1 MRSSEDSANHE
12 FVFMGNKE
20 PAAQSYN
27 EGPAPVFVTP
37 RRRSHPRL
45 NQPIPTSLDQMYTS
59 TTSVPRTWPTFS
71 SATTTRAKATPLPP
85 ELIELLPPHLR
96 ENTVPDFTT
105 SATPPVEEHLPERP
119 PLPTAYCFGDYSNLD
134 DPSTPTT
141 PHNYDYL
148 SDLVTSNALDVL
160 TSSHSHTQ
168 GTRAPLV
175 RTSTNSSNTAPAALL
190 ITGCDLN
197 SGGRSI
203 SVRSNSSRSLPQEGS
218 KICHSQR
225 PFQPPSPKFARTPCS
240 SNSGITTTVS
250 TARVSN
256 SAVLVDDGEWATM
269 VRSLDSLSPT
279 QSPLPNNFRA
289 DSSQRVNSFH
299 RDFTNIENLP
309 YTCYADASPSVNQ
322 YKPNPVAHQAPT
334 ATPLSMTA
342 KQPAMLEKKSRVSQ
356 NTHSISTV
364 LDDAFDPSITT
375 RCLSSSHSPT
385 SRTHRGQ
392 ASARVQGVV
401 SPSTRDTRQ
410 AWNTVGVPVS
420 EMGQPASRSPSP
432 SLGVRPVSQAA
443 VRHSDPDSIYDN
455 LMVRYSPMAAA
466 TSRTTPTANILPATI
481 PHPLPN
487 TSYRLQTT
495 PSTPTRRVIHSPL
508 IGKPPSPPT
517 QRRASRSPTHSS
529 GWKPPDR
536 LGSPH
541 YCPDR
546 PGSPHYCPDYPTLN
560 PHYGGCWV
568 PMWGSSPQL
577 CQAGGTH
584 VFPAYI
590 HNGLPGRL
598 IHEGRSH
605 SCDRLPARQ
614 SPPPSHL
621 NGRRSASPWR
631 GGSAS
636 PVGHRQSPS
645 PECSNGRPPRP
656 RRPPHRKSKTV
667 EVGFLG
673 LAVHPSST
681 TGITGVVQTDST
693 TMPLQP
699 RAHLPSPPT
708 SRIPPARQLCMQAV
722 DYHDIPTNDTHIHAR
737 QQLNLYT
744 NIIPEQNHKLGD
756 ECENSS
762 VKSSSSPAPPTFA
775 AYGSSPSPVFG
786 KQEQAE
792 ASKHKGGSLE
802 DRVIRLEGD
811 KDSLQLQVTV
821 LSEQVE
827 AQTEKILDLENLL
840 EQKKEQ
846 LQKTEEQLQ
855 KELMTRSS
863 LETQRLELFS
873 EISNLKLHQTAY
885 ERENIDLRE
894 KIRRSDQQ
902 SDHVKAQLAAQLT
915 NYSSPSSIS
924 TLSTIPASSPNKSP
938 TQPITATPA
947 SSPVSPHE
955 AKFMPPRTPPPNARR
970 KIDQFGTVPRQR
982 EAGVYGENNHGTSAA
997 GRAKGVMFAET
1008 EMQMIDDLPEGEYYQ
1023 QGDGAITSISSSP
1036 RSNTLTGHRSPPT
1049 HHKATGI
1056 KKIFTRLRRSSSGH
1070 LDSDLGEGD
1079 FRRGGMRATASARL
1093 GWTSPST
1100 AFNEPSAGFVG
1111 WNIETMEAWLGAL
1124 GLNQYCSAVRAWS
1137 SSGHHLSRATPQQL
1151 ERELGIRHPLH
1162 RKKLQ
1167 LAVAARLSGD
1177 QLNTPLARLDHSWV
1191 LRWLDD
1197 VGLPQYKDAF
1207 SEARI
1212 DGRVLNCLTYDDLS
1226 FLRLSNLLHVT
1237 SLKRGIQV
1245 LREHNFDPSVLK
1257 RRSVPDEGQRTRTAA
1272 EVALW
1277 TNHRVMEWLRT
1288 VDLSEYAPNLRGS
1301 GVHGALMVYEVR
1313 FTSELLASLLSI
1325 PCGKTLLRRHLNTHF
1340 KELVGRSVV
1349 QEKRE
1354 LEAASGYTPLSTS
1367 AKVKMPKKSQFS
1379 LKRKKSKSDLEFD
1392 DLLCPLDEK
1401 PPVGAMQDKKRE
1413 VRTGEVEEINS
1424 LMIEEEVKKKL
1435 GTQVAEEH
1443 LQRASGR
1450 PMIGRITYSWESPPD
1465 VGPHPL
1471 VSDLPAVPNSAY

>member
-1 MRSSEDSANHE
+1 MKHTGMPPTPTKLCPHRNEISDVDIRHGDNSYRKVLQCRGDGEVPSNNMFLTDNCVSFTRPYHSDDSAIRRVCHPELSAFRRMYHSLSDYALYPTCLTGLGLSTIVPSEQGEGICGVSGPGSSIHPRQAATLTTATSPMPRLLSTTSGVSGCTSRLSGVDAAPSYGGLPPPRLSSSYTALASSASSGYGSYAGGGAATSSSRHEDSEDLSDVSSGATSEDSARRR
-12 FVFMGNKE
+12 
-20 PAAQSYN
+20 
-27 EGPAPVFVTP
+27 
-37 RRRSHPRL
+37 RRRSA
-45 NQPIPTSLDQMYTS
+45 QPIKGEA
-59 TTSVPRTWPTFS
+59 SVSGNEDFEWVRASPMLTGLLEGHV
-71 SATTTRAKATPLPP
+71 TRL
-85 ELIELLPPHLR
+85 
-96 ENTVPDFTT
+96 
-105 SATPPVEEHLPERP
+105 ATPPDHRVHSTRSSLATPPESSEEGSGGPAHRHRQYNRP
-119 PLPTAYCFGDYSNLD
+119 P
-134 DPSTPTT
+134 
-141 PHNYDYL
+141 
-148 SDLVTSNALDVL
+148 
-160 TSSHSHTQ
+160 
-168 GTRAPLV
+168 
-175 RTSTNSSNTAPAALL
+175 
-190 ITGCDLN
+190 
-197 SGGRSI
+197 
-203 SVRSNSSRSLPQEGS
+203 
-218 KICHSQR
+218 
-225 PFQPPSPKFARTPCS
+225 
-240 SNSGITTTVS
+240 
-250 TARVSN
+250 
-256 SAVLVDDGEWATM
+256 
-269 VRSLDSLSPT
+269 
-279 QSPLPNNFRA
+279 
-289 DSSQRVNSFH
+289 
-299 RDFTNIENLP
+299 
-309 YTCYADASPSVNQ
+309 
-322 YKPNPVAHQAPT
+322 PV
-334 ATPLSMTA
+334 
-342 KQPAMLEKKSRVSQ
+342 
-356 NTHSISTV
+356 
-364 LDDAFDPSITT
+364 
-375 RCLSSSHSPT
+375 
-385 SRTHRGQ
+385 
-392 ASARVQGVV
+392 
-401 SPSTRDTRQ
+401 
-410 AWNTVGVPVS
+410 
-420 EMGQPASRSPSP
+420 
-432 SLGVRPVSQAA
+432 
-443 VRHSDPDSIYDN
+443 
-455 LMVRYSPMAAA
+455 
-466 TSRTTPTANILPATI
+466 
-481 PHPLPN
+481 
-487 TSYRLQTT
+487 
-495 PSTPTRRVIHSPL
+495 
-508 IGKPPSPPT
+508 
-517 QRRASRSPTHSS
+517 
-529 GWKPPDR
+529 
-536 LGSPH
+536 
-541 YCPDR
+541 
-546 PGSPHYCPDYPTLN
+546 
-560 PHYGGCWV
+560 
-568 PMWGSSPQL
+568 
-577 CQAGGTH
+577 
-584 VFPAYI
+584 
-590 HNGLPGRL
+590 
-598 IHEGRSH
+598 
-605 SCDRLPARQ
+605 
-614 SPPPSHL
+614 
-621 NGRRSASPWR
+621 
-631 GGSAS
+631 
-636 PVGHRQSPS
+636 
-645 PECSNGRPPRP
+645 PRP
-656 RRPPHRKSKTV
+656 RTLEAGDLVPHRPIRDALRDGLRDSRDGIQDRLYSPSRDLTGHRRSRDSSV
-667 EVGFLG
+667 ERSGRDSSCERGSVSSLHQHGHHHHHITSHLPQNGCECPSYWCDDEEPGYDSCDERHHHHRHSYHEG
-673 LAVHPSST
+673 LHH
-681 TGITGVVQTDST
+681 
-693 TMPLQP
+693 
-699 RAHLPSPPT
+699 AHLH
-708 SRIPPARQLCMQAV
+708 QLK
-722 DYHDIPTNDTHIHAR
+722 THHH
-737 QQLNLYT
+737 QQSVRERRNRG
-744 NIIPEQNHKLGD
+744 QGSGD
-756 ECENSS
+756 SGR
-762 VKSSSSPAPPTFA
+762 SSPCCCRHCHHL
-775 AYGSSPSPVFG
+775 GSLSSLSSHDFCTNNRLALPCTT
-786 KQEQAE
+786 
-792 ASKHKGGSLE
+792 KGGSLE

-997 GRAKGVMFAET
+997 GRAKGVMFGKGFHFLPFRVAGKRSTSAPNLAET